1 RLRKFESVTHM
12 LLEPQKVPLEM
23 YNNQLDIIYKELAPH
38 MRRFAVLKKKVL
50 GLDEMLF
57 CDLHAPLDPEFNP
70 SITYEDAGTL
80 IQDSLK
86 ILGDEYSS
94 IIEKGFKERWVDL

>member
-1 RLRKFESVTHM
+1 
-12 LLEPQKVPLEM
+12 M

-38 MRRFAVLKKKVL
+38 MRRFADLKKVL

-70 SITYEDAGTL
+70 TITYEEAGKL
-80 IQDSLK
+80 IQDSLQV
-86 ILGDEYSS
+86 LGDEYSS
-94 IIEKGFKERWVDL
+94 IIKKGSKKDGWTLQIT

>member
-1 RLRKFESVTHM
+1 
-12 LLEPQKVPLEM
+12 
-23 YNNQLDIIYKELAPH
+23 
-38 MRRFAVLKKKVL
+38 
-50 GLDEMLF
+50 MLF

-86 ILGDEYSS
+86 IGDEYSS
-94 IIEKGFKERWVDL
+94 IIEKDSKKDG